1 MEKNTKDSIQKV
13 ELFLT
18 ALLQVSFVAMN
29 ITFISK
35 GLLIYMVITGFLIS
49 LIWTFNVKKVAFGS
63 HWDRVIYALGAATG
77 TLIGYE
83 LSHFLT
89 KAL

>member
-1 MEKNTKDSIQKV
+1 MEKNTSDNIQRV

-18 ALLQVSFVAMN
+18 ALMQVAFVAMN

-35 GLLIYMVITGFLIS
+35 GLILYMVVTGFLIS
-49 LIWTFNVKKVAFGS
+49 LIWTFNVKKVAFGDY
-63 HWDRVIYALGAATG
+63 WDRLAYALGAATG

-83 LSHFLT
+83 LSHYLT